1 MIIVRALSFLFL
13 FFCVQGVSAVAM
25 PDQLISRTQAED
37 PTLELTGNPLKKLRG
52 YPRELF
58 VYKCSGSCE
67 ETAYKHIKLDRKGR
81 VTYIRV
87 SRHVREF
94 EYGNVHDMPVLLR
107 DDMWGDGNFDKKE
120 YFRDNFGNIIQ
131 VQYSDAG
138 LVRNNFFKTT
148 SGFTVKRS
156 HSAGSTVE
164 VYQNGLIS
172 EFLSEGL
179 MDFIRSDGSS
189 YKAHGKSFERY
200 IYGYHDNGSLEKI
213 ERIVGSERGGE
224 SVVSNRHIKYFN
236 VEGFIVAE
244 LYGSKGTEYIDLKVD
259 SKGNLVFYKLCNVAG
274 GWGKYSSCQA
284 YETKISYY

>member
-1 MIIVRALSFLFL
+1 MIIGRVLLFICL
-13 FFCVQGVSAVAM
+13 FFCAQVVSAVAM
-25 PDQLISRTQAED
+25 PDQLVSRRQAED
-37 PTLELTGNPLKKLRG
+37 PTLELTENPLKKLRG
-52 YPRELF
+52 YPKELLQ
-58 VYKCSGSCE
+58 YKCGESCE
-67 ETAYKHIKLDRKGR
+67 EVAYKHIKLDRKGR

-94 EYGNVHDMPVLLR
+94 EYGDVHDMPVLLR
-107 DDMWGDGNFDKKE
+107 DDMWGDGSIYKKE
-120 YFRDNFGNIIQ
+120 YIRDNFGNITQ
-131 VQYSDAG
+131 VKYSDVG
-138 LVRNNFFKTT
+138 VVRNSFFKTT
-148 SGFTVKRS
+148 SGFSVKRS
-156 HSAGSTVE
+156 HSEGSTVE

-179 MDFIRSDGSS
+179 VDFIRPDGSS
-189 YKAHGKSFERY
+189 YKAHDKNFERY

-224 SVVSNRHIKYFN
+224 SVISNRHIKYFN

-244 LYGSKGTEYIDLKVD
+244 LYGSRGTEYIDLKVD

-274 GWGKYSSCQA
+274 EWGKYSSCQA